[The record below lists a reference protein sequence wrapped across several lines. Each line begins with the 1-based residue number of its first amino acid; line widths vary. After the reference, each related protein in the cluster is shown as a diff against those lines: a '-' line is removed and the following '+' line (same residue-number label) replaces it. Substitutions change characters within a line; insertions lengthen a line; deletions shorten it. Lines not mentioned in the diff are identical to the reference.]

1 MARSILIY
9 TESLML
15 VPEHIFLLL
24 RLFYQRKPPCTLWRW
39 LVRDTALVYS
49 VMLWSIHPN
58 FTHRSYGKHRYPKSS
73 TWAKAKLW
81 ENLQFVK
88 SEQEEI
94 LMIRRKFIYAQ
105 FWVIE
110 ITSWLWWGWSESDWD
125 WIFQWH
131 HSAQE
136 QRWWSDV
143 VSCLCPASHKF

>member
-1 MARSILIY
+1 MARSILIC

-49 VMLWSIHPN
+49 VVLWSIHPD

-73 TWAKAKLW
+73 TWAKTELW

-88 SEQEEI
+88 SEQEEM
-94 LMIRRKFIYAQ
+94 LMIRRKFIYATILGYRNY
-105 FWVIE
+105 VMIMM
-110 ITSWLWWGWSESDWD
+110 
-125 WIFQWH
+125 
-131 HSAQE
+131 
-136 QRWWSDV
+136 RV
-143 VSCLCPASHKF
+143 VSEWLRLDFSVAPLGSGTMMMKQRRSCFLPLPSKP